1 MNDQRSLIV
10 KILSGETA
18 AWHTFIE
25 IYSPHIRK
33 TIRRYVSDPEV
44 ESDLYASLLEKL
56 KTGKLARFESR
67 SSLETWLFA
76 VTRNH
81 CRDHYRGAKGVRH
94 LCMALD
100 GLGEPERRFFILHYV
115 QGLSLQ
121 ATYRSMRAEAGDAI
135 SYLDLFE
142 YRETI
147 REAIKRKKLGRIID
161 RLLCPDVATIY
172 LSTSVAGTELD
183 QASSIES
190 TAASPESCFEE
201 RNLQIAIEHLRAA
214 ILELPHRDQLVLKLR
229 FEHKKSAREIGEILD
244 LGSEKQIYRKLD
256 KLLGEL
262 RSMLLKGDLPADLY
276 RETAED
282 IENLCRHGGV
292 WESNKR
298 CGKNAKADVQE

>member
-1 MNDQRSLIV
+1 MNDEGSLIAR
-10 KILSGETA
+10 ILSGDTA

-25 IYSPHIRK
+25 IYSPQIRK
-33 TIRRYVSDPEV
+33 AIRRYVSDPEV

-56 KTGKLARFESR
+56 KTGKFARFESR
-67 SSLETWLFA
+67 SSLATWLFA

-94 LCMALD
+94 LCMALE

-121 ATYRSMRAEAGDAI
+121 ATYCSMRAEAGDAI

-147 REAIKRKKLGRIID
+147 RKAIERKKLGRIID
-161 RLLCPDVATIY
+161 RLLRPDPVMIDF
-172 LSTSVAGTELD
+172 STSVAETEPD
-183 QASSIES
+183 QAASIES
-190 TAASPESCFEE
+190 TAASPESCLEG
-201 RNLQIAIEHLRAA
+201 RNLQLAIEHLRAA

-229 FEHKKSAREIGEILD
+229 FEHKRSAREIGKILD

-256 KLLGEL
+256 RLLGEL
-262 RSMLLKGDLPADLY
+262 RSILLKGDLPVDLY
-276 RETAED
+276 REAAED
-282 IENLCRHGGV
+282 IENLCRYSGI
-292 WESNKR
+292 WESDER
-298 CGKNAKADVQE
+298 SGAASIL

>member
-1 MNDQRSLIV
+1 MNDEGSLIAR
-10 KILSGETA
+10 ILSGETA
-18 AWHTFIE
+18 AWHAFIE

-33 TIRRYVSDPEV
+33 TIRRYVKDSEV

-67 SSLETWLFA
+67 SSLTTWLFA

-81 CRDHYRGAKGVRH
+81 CRDHYRGVKGVRH

-100 GLGEPERRFFILHYV
+100 GLGAPEKRFFILHYV

-121 ATYRSMRAEAGDAI
+121 ATYGSLRAELGDTI

-147 REAIKRKKLGRIID
+147 RKAIERKKLGRIID
-161 RLLCPDVATIY
+161 KLLRPDTVTID
-172 LSTSVAGTELD
+172 LSTSVAETGLD
-183 QASSIES
+183 QAASIES
-190 TAASPESCFEE
+190 TATSPESLLDGG
-201 RNLQIAIEHLRAA
+201 NLQTAIEHLRAA

-229 FEHKKSAREIGEILD
+229 FEHKRSAREIGKILD

-256 KLLGEL
+256 RLFDEL
-262 RSMLLKGDLPADLY
+262 RSMLLKGDVPTDLY
-276 RETAED
+276 REAAED
-282 IENLCRHGGV
+282 IENLCRCGGV
-292 WESNKR
+292 WESDKR
-298 CGKNAKADVQE
+298 CGTTSVS

>member
-1 MNDQRSLIV
+1 MNDEGSLIV
-10 KILSGETA
+10 RILSGDTA

-25 IYSPHIRK
+25 IYSPHIRR
-33 TIRRYVSDPEV
+33 TIKRYVKDPEV

-56 KTGKLARFESR
+56 ITGKLARFESR
-67 SSLETWLFA
+67 SSLATWLFA

-81 CRDHYRGAKGVRH
+81 CRDHYRGAKGIRH
-94 LCMALD
+94 LCMALE
-100 GLGEPERRFFILHYV
+100 GLGAPERRFFILHYV

-121 ATYRSMRAEAGDAI
+121 ATYCSMRAEMGDAI

-147 REAIKRKKLGRIID
+147 RKAIERKKLGRIID
-161 RLLCPDVATIY
+161 RLLRPDAVTID
-172 LSTSVAGTELD
+172 LSTSVAETGLD
-183 QASSIES
+183 QAASIES
-190 TAASPESCFEE
+190 MAASPESCLEG

-229 FEHKKSAREIGEILD
+229 FEHKRSAREIGKILD

-256 KLLGEL
+256 RLFGEL

-276 RETAED
+276 REAAED
-282 IENLCRHGGV
+282 IENLCRSGGV
-292 WESNKR
+292 WESDKR
-298 CGKNAKADVQE
+298 CGTTSVS